1 MNKIINPVLKGFN
14 PDPCI
19 IRVDDDYF
27 IAVSTKVYFHPESFQ
42 HLAGLICYYDEKNFY
57 YLKIS
62 YDEDIGK
69 CLNVIQMD
77 KGKYSEPVNSYIRLE
92 PDKEIYLKASFNY
105 SVLNFYWGYDE
116 NEWNKIEINFDATI
130 LSDEYCD
137 GFTGAFT
144 GMCVHDLTAGG
155 KWADFGFF
163 EYKEII

>member
-69 CLNVIQMD
+69 CINVIRMD
-77 KGKYSEPVNSYIRLE
+77 KGKYSEPANSYIRLE

-105 SVLNFYWGYDE
+105 NVLSFYWGYDE

-137 GFTGAFT
+137 GFTGAFA
-144 GMCVHDLTAGG
+144 GMCVHDLTAVG
-155 KWADFGFF
+155 KWADFCFF